1 MVLDKSL
8 TLVLPSTFDSV
19 ELAVEE
25 ALSFF
30 GHFFRDDD
38 HLYKLHL
45 IASEAVTNGIEHGNK
60 YVEEKTVTVVFRVE
74 LELSVI
80 SVEDQGEGFK
90 RKTVSDPLDES
101 NLFSDGGRGLFL
113 MESMADDV
121 HYDLDGRRITL
132 NVGNPT
138 DA

>member
-1 MVLDKSL
+1 ML

-25 ALSFF
+25 ASTFF
-30 GHFFRDDD
+30 GHFFKDDD
-38 HLYKLHL
+38 HLYKLQL

-60 YVEEKTVTVVFRVE
+60 YIEEKTVTVVFKVE
-74 LELSVI
+74 SEQSVI
-80 SVEDQGEGFK
+80 SVEDQGEGFT

-101 NLFSDGGRGLFL
+101 NLLEDGGRGLFL

-121 HYDLDGRRITL
+121 RYDMDGRRITL
-132 NVGNPT
+132 HVGNP
-138 DA
+138 DRA